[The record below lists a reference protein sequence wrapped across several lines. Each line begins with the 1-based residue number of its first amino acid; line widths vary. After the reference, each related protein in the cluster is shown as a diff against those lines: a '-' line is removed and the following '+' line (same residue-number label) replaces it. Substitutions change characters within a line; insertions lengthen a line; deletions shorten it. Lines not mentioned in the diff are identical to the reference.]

1 MVSPVI
7 CVVNQLTITD
17 KLKGDGMKHS
27 YKLVLISLTGLCLS
41 MGCASTKVTKN
52 PMLVNEKLPRP
63 GHILVYDF
71 VATPADVPADSAI
84 AGKFTEH
91 PAPQTAEQIEAGRK
105 AGADIAAQLVEQVKG
120 MGLPGERASAQKKP
134 QINDI
139 VIRGYLLSIDEGSAD
154 KRVAVGFGSGASD
167 LKVAVEGFQM
177 TDQGLRKLGSGTVD
191 SGGGKTPGASVGLA
205 SLLVTGNPVGLIVGG
220 GMKVY
225 GEKSGSSKIEGR
237 VKQTVKEISDQL
249 KLRFQQQGWIE

>member
-1 MVSPVI
+1 
-7 CVVNQLTITD
+7 
-17 KLKGDGMKHS
+17 MKHS

-105 AGADIAAQLVEQVKG
+105 AGSEIAVQLVEQVKG
-120 MGLPGERASAQKKP
+120 MGLPGEQASAQKKP

-191 SGGGKTPGASVGLA
+191 SGGNKTPGMAAPAMLAIAS
-205 SLLVTGNPVGLIVGG
+205 GNPLGLIISGG
-220 GMKVY
+220 VKVY
-225 GEKSGSSKIEGR
+225 GEESGSSTIEGR

-249 KLRFQQQGWIE
+249 KTRFQQEGWIQ